1 VASKKKPLYMKI
13 FGPILVKTGEYS
25 LFCVQNKF
33 EIVNMMFIEKQS
45 EDLNGIFTK
54 YGTETT

>member
-1 VASKKKPLYMKI
+1 MTLHVGRHYRVALQKKPLYMKI

-33 EIVNMMFIEKQS
+33 EIVNMMFIENILK
-45 EDLNGIFTK
+45 T
-54 YGTETT
+54 

>member
-1 VASKKKPLYMKI
+1 MKI